1 MTNEITASKAELQ
14 LSLQSAGL
22 NILDYVPERLVP
34 PVVVMTADVN
44 YITPETV
51 GNTYLL
57 GLKLTLIAGNAVN
70 EQATEK
76 LDELIANTLNALA
89 DLHYVAV
96 SNVLAPYR
104 LSANNAEY
112 YATDLNLNLSI
123 TI

>member
-1 MTNEITASKAELQ
+1 MTNEITTSKAELQ
-14 LSLQSAGL
+14 LALQSAGL
-22 NILDYVPERLVP
+22 NIVDYVPERLVP
-34 PVVVMTADVN
+34 PVIVMTADST

-89 DLHYVAV
+89 DLHYVAFN
-96 SNVLAPYR
+96 NVIAPYR
-104 LSANNAEY
+104 LAANNAEY